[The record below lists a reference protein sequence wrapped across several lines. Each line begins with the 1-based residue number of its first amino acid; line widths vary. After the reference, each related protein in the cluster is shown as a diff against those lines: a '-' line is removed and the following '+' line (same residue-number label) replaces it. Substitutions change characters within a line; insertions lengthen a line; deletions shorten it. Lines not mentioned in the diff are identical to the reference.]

1 MGRLMEEKHSQPS
14 FRPLLV
20 ACKNKA
26 ENFHVVLFL
35 LLDEYAF
42 LIIIII
48 IMISYMNATGAWVSH
63 FPILGLLAKVNRLD
77 TN

>member
-20 ACKNKA
+20 ACKIEA
-26 ENFHVVLFL
+26 ENFHVVLFF
-35 LLDEYAF
+35 LLDGYAF

-48 IMISYMNATGAWVSH
+48 SYMKTTGAWVSH
-63 FPILGLLAKVNRLD
+63 FPILGPLAKANQLD

>member
-20 ACKNKA
+20 ACKIKA

-42 LIIIII
+42 LIIII

-63 FPILGLLAKVNRLD
+63 FPILGLLAKVNQLD